1 MWCASG
7 TGPPGWI
14 RPGWTLLAQTG
25 LDLDQ
30 AGLDQAALDQHN
42 QAVLKAVQLGG
53 RAFLAG
59 TSVDGAFALR
69 ACIVNPGLTAARVP
83 GLLRDI
89 RDRAAELLGAS

>member
-1 MWCASG
+1 M
-7 TGPPGWI
+7 
-14 RPGWTLLAQTG
+14 
-25 LDLDQ
+25 
-30 AGLDQAALDQHN
+30 
-42 QAVLKAVQLGG
+42 LKAVQLGG

-89 RDRAAELLGAS
+89 RDRAAELPGAG

>member
-1 MWCASG
+1 M
-7 TGPPGWI
+7 
-14 RPGWTLLAQTG
+14 
-25 LDLDQ
+25 
-30 AGLDQAALDQHN
+30 
-42 QAVLKAVQLGG
+42 LKAVQLGG

-89 RDRAAELLGAS
+89 RDRAAELLSAGLAISAGWKCRQIRASQCRPSRRLIAWTARPKSVPNGLSWTT